1 MVSNEIPVRKR
12 DLEIALQRVVPH
24 PNPKVLLEQYTIP
37 SDLAAHI
44 LFYACYTY
52 GDIRGKSVID
62 LGTGSGRLA
71 LGAVML
77 GAKFVVGVDIDPE
90 SLQNALANSR
100 RLGLEADWVIS
111 DISSLQGRFNTV
123 LMNPPFGTKR
133 RHNDVRFLRV
143 ALDLGEIIYSIHK
156 ATTMSFISRW
166 LKEKNVTS
174 ESIIKTEMPIE
185 HQFAFHR
192 KRRYFVEVEVIRIRR
207 TS

>member
-1 MVSNEIPVRKR
+1 VVSTEIPLRKR
-12 DLEIALQRVVPH
+12 DLEIALQSVVPH

-77 GAKFVVGVDIDPE
+77 GAKSVVGVDIDPE
-90 SLQNALANSR
+90 SLQSALANSR
-100 RLGLEADWVIS
+100 RLGLEVDWVIS
-111 DISSLQGRFNTV
+111 DITSLQGRFDTV
-123 LMNPPFGTKR
+123 LMNPPFGTKN

-143 ALDLGEIIYSIHK
+143 ALDLGKIIYSIHK
-156 ATTMSFISRW
+156 STTMSFISRW
-166 LKEKNVTS
+166 LKEKNARS
-174 ESIIKTEMPIE
+174 ESIIKTEMPIG
-185 HQFAFHR
+185 HQFVFHR
-192 KRRYFVEVEVIRIRR
+192 KKRYFVEVEAIRIRR